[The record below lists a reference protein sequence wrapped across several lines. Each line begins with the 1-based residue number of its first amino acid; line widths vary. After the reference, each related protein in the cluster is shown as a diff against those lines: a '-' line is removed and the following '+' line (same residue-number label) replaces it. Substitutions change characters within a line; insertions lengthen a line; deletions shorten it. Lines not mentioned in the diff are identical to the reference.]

1 MSVGSGFGPPAERPD
16 HRRRPAQRGRRRAA
30 LLAVAIVAASCGAV
44 AGGIAGWVAADRAS
58 HDGAAAPL
66 NGTASTLIANAPA
79 NGSTSTRSAREVAD
93 VPAIAEALRSSVV
106 SINVVATVPGPYG
119 RPVDQRG
126 AGTGFVVSAS
136 GQIATNNHVIAG
148 AASIE
153 VVLADGA
160 TLPATVVGTSS
171 TEDLAVLQIDRTGL
185 VPVRLGTSANLQ
197 VGETVVAI
205 GNALAL
211 PGGPTVSAGIV
222 SALGRALTVG
232 STNYADLLQTDAAIS
247 SGNSGGPL
255 VDHDGLVVGINS
267 AAASS
272 ASAESIGLAI
282 AIDHALP
289 VLRSLGASI

>member
-1 MSVGSGFGPPAERPD
+1 VVRCRSGSSPARHPTGPA
-16 HRRRPAQRGRRRAA
+16 
-30 LLAVAIVAASCGAV
+30 AASLRTVGAD
-44 AGGIAGWVAADRAS
+44 GIAGWVVADR
-58 HDGAAAPL
+58 
-66 NGTASTLIANAPA
+66 TANSETAEPA
-79 NGSTSTRSAREVAD
+79 NGSATTSPSTSASTTTAASATGVAD
-93 VPAIAEALRSSVV
+93 VPSIAATLRPSVV
-106 SINVVATVPGPYG
+106 SVNVAATVPGPFG
-119 RPVDQRG
+119 RPTAQQG
-126 AGTGFVVSAS
+126 AGTGFIVSSS

-148 AASIE
+148 ASSID
-153 VVLADGA
+153 VVLADG
-160 TLPATVVGTSS
+160 TTIPATVVGTSS

-185 VPVRLGTSANLQ
+185 VPVRLGMSAHLR
-197 VGETVVAI
+197 VGETAVAI

-232 STNYADLLQTDAAIS
+232 STNYAELIQTDAAIS

-255 VDHDGLVVGINS
+255 VDHEGLVVGINS

-272 ASAESIGLAI
+272 ASAESIGFAI